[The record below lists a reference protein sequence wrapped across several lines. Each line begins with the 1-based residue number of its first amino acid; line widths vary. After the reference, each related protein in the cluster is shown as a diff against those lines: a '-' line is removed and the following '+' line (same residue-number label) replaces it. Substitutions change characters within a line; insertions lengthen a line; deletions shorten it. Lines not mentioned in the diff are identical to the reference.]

1 MLIRCKLSPRATRAA
16 CPPPFLLPLLPCP
29 RRSHLQT
36 GLVVLPFLPGDSLL
50 FVAGTLAAMPQ
61 LHLSIAVLWY
71 VLVVAAIAGDALNY
85 WIGHRMGPAI
95 FRWDGETL
103 PVGTLLSSNR

>member
-1 MLIRCKLSPRATRAA
+1 VLPA
-16 CPPPFLLPLLPCP
+16 PPYRF
-29 RRSHLQT
+29 HMQT

-61 LHLSIAVLWY
+61 LHLSIVVLWY

-103 PVGTLLSSNR
+103 PVGA